1 MAAQDDLFWPSLY
14 SRLAP
19 SRYRPIEMVDR
30 EEEEAL
36 RAEAGDAAMD
46 DEGFGLSRFF
56 VPFDTLRAHVETEL
70 QALLNATCLEAAL
83 LGADLRGLP
92 ADRVAPEDY
101 PFEGHP
107 HVRASIVNYGLPAFV
122 GRNLYAMS
130 PAQIED
136 RLRRAV
142 ESFEPRIRP
151 ETMRV
156 RVIADRADRVNADQP
171 LEFVVEGEILGA
183 DQALRIVISTFW
195 DPEKIRTEVARID
208 VGR

>member
-1 MAAQDDLFWPSLY
+1 MAAQDALFWPSLY

-19 SRYRPIEMVDR
+19 SRYRPIEVVDR
-30 EEEEAL
+30 EEEDAL
-36 RAEAGDAAMD
+36 RADADDGEAGGD
-46 DEGFGLSRFF
+46 GFGLSRFF

-83 LGADLRGLP
+83 LGAALRGLP
-92 ADRVAPEDY
+92 ADKVPPEAF

-122 GRNLYAMS
+122 GRNLYAMD

-156 RVIADRADRVNADQP
+156 RVITDRADRVNPDQP

-195 DPEKIRTEVARID
+195 DPEKIRTEVARVD

>member
-1 MAAQDDLFWPSLY
+1 MAAQDALFWPSLY

-19 SRYRPIEMVDR
+19 SRYRPIEDVDR
-30 EEEEAL
+30 EEEVAL
-36 RAEAGDAAMD
+36 REEAADA
-46 DEGFGLSRFF
+46 GFGLSRFF

-92 ADRVAPEDY
+92 ADKVAPEDY
-101 PFEGHP
+101 PFEAHP
-107 HVRASIVNYGLPAFV
+107 HVRDSIVNYGLPAFV

-156 RVIADRADRVNADQP
+156 RVIADRADRVNPDQP

-183 DQALRIVISTFW
+183 DQTLRIVISTFW